1 MTWTVFFGGG
11 GGIDIDTL
19 CNLKFYFLE
28 SQITMSHEDMTMYNF
43 GILRLFYVK
52 KKAVV
57 YFHQKWAPDSRDNQ
71 KVVSY
76 GKMNVLGPHL

>member
-11 GGIDIDTL
+11 DIDIDTL

-52 KKAVV
+52 KRPWSIFTRNELQIRETIK
-57 YFHQKWAPDSRDNQ
+57 K
-71 KVVSY
+71 
-76 GKMNVLGPHL
+76 